1 MRYKVS
7 NYDCT
12 TWVVID
18 EQERAAVAACTHLD
32 EDEGLSRYD
41 AMERAYLIAKALN
54 AQYGAIRLGDV
65 SISSEDIRALEAE
78 SDKTTGTFALS

>member
-18 EQERAAVAACTHLD
+18 EQERAAVAACAHSN
-32 EDEGLSRYD
+32 EDEGLSRCD
-41 AMERAYLIAKALN
+41 AMELTDR
-54 AQYGAIRLGDV
+54 
-65 SISSEDIRALEAE
+65 
-78 SDKTTGTFALS
+78 